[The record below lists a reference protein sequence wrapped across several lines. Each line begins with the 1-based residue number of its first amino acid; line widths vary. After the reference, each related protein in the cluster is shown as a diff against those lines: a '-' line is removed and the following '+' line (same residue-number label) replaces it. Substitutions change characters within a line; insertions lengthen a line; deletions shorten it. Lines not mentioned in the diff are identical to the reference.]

1 MTRHHRT
8 DRFVWTYQSIPEPTF
23 GIEEELGAAAIGETD
38 IERYEY
44 EGIVGESKA
53 IIERI
58 RDEIDARY
66 EESRGREPGVIV
78 VGVKDYLAADA
89 WVRYD
94 TNDDESLADVITWD
108 IVTVPGRMI
117 HAPKAPE
124 VAVID
129 HMKEVADDG
138 T

>member
-1 MTRHHRT
+1 
-8 DRFVWTYQSIPEPTF
+8 VWEYQNIPEQTF
-23 GIEEELGAAAIGETD
+23 RFGEELDMASVGETD

-44 EGIVGESKA
+44 EGVIGESKA

-58 RDEIDARY
+58 RDEIDTRY
-66 EESRGREPGVIV
+66 EESQGRGAGVIV

-94 TNDDESLADVITWD
+94 TSGDESLSDIITWD

-117 HAPKAPE
+117 HVPKAPE
-124 VAVID
+124 MAMID
-129 HMKEVADDG
+129 HMKEVGDG
-138 T
+138 D